1 MQDPARVEPKAA
13 GARIGQILH
22 LKACLGPVRTLHGL
36 LEPCRSALLVA
47 IRTVWFPVSPPP
59 PFPTQPRGDL
69 ALPRVNQGIPA
80 SVGGRGSQTFE
91 QEALEALA
99 TTIRAVIDEEAVVEK
114 SAARMRH
121 QACRPVL

>member
-1 MQDPARVEPKAA
+1 MPQRPPSRHSDGLVTRVA
-13 GARIGQILH
+13 
-22 LKACLGPVRTLHGL
+22 
-36 LEPCRSALLVA
+36 
-47 IRTVWFPVSPPP
+47 PP